1 METRVNELS
10 EKQLDELIERIVISI
25 RKDREEERK
34 QFKKYAEHN
43 TSLLLRYYH
52 KLKGHTNSVKEQ
64 LEADQDTFWN
74 HNWLDLSALMQNKAK
89 TVKLMDHVD
98 YALEVYEKVCK
109 NSDSS
114 EERRRY
120 QIIMRKYI
128 NENRQS
134 DQEIADYFNKDRT
147 TINRN
152 CKEAIKD
159 LSVILFGVDM
169 LNYW

>member
-10 EKQLDELIERIVISI
+10 EEQLDELAKRIVVSI

-34 QFKKYAEHN
+34 RFKKYAEHN
-43 TSLLLRYYH
+43 TALLLRYYH
-52 KLKGHTNSVKEQ
+52 KLKGHTDSVKEQ
-64 LEADQDTFWN
+64 LEADQDTFWD
-74 HNWLDLSALMQNKAK
+74 HRRLDLSMLMENKAK

-98 YALEVYEKVCK
+98 YALEIYEKVCN
-109 NSDSS
+109 NSDSA

-120 QIIMRKYI
+120 QIIMRKFI
-128 NENRQS
+128 NDKKES
-134 DQEIADYFNKDRT
+134 DQQIADYFNKDRT

-152 CKEAIKD
+152 CKEAIQD